1 MSETCPNCGKVIVFS
16 WTGER
21 PPPETP
27 LCSPIDS
34 PDCWHLTV
42 GREWEM
48 IWTRR
53 PAETAVLETRARIGK
68 LEAELEH
75 LRQRLEEERE
85 GSEG

>member
-16 WTGER
+16 WGEGER

-34 PDCWHLTV
+34 PDCWHLTL

-53 PAETAVLETRARIGK
+53 PAETAVLEARLGE
-68 LEAELEH
+68 LEAGLER
-75 LRQRLEEERE
+75 LRQRFEERE
-85 GSEG
+85 RNDG